1 MTCRGGVRQN
11 RLKKAINRF
20 ISFEYRGAVPIK
32 ITNKV
37 NEVIRRDK
45 KVMFTTTRE
54 LYPFVADH
62 GSGDYVYDIA
72 NNRYLDFS
80 SFISVYNFG
89 VNGNAEIRKAV
100 KDQADKLM
108 HGAFLDYYAELPVKF
123 AESLVS
129 MMPRG
134 FGRVFFSNSGT
145 EANEDAIKL
154 AKLFTKRNYIIGF
167 YGAFHGRSLGSLGLT
182 STSTKH
188 REHFGPFPN
197 VVHALYPYPYRCPF
211 GTDDPE
217 ECSKMCISHIERNIL
232 AKEYSPKEVAAIF
245 VEPIQGEGGYIVP
258 PASFIKEL
266 RRIADEHGILLVSD
280 EVQSGY
286 MRTGKF
292 LAMDNF
298 KVTADIYTMAKALGA
313 GLPAGATIAKSS
325 FGDTPSGSHAGTFG
339 GNLLAMAAG
348 NASLS
353 YLKRNRRRIEQGVKE
368 KGRYVMKRL
377 NRMKE
382 NYEIVGDVRGI
393 GLMIGVELVK
403 SKKTKAPA
411 ASERSIILDGCFKD
425 GLLMLPCGASTIR
438 IIPPLT
444 IERAHLERG
453 MDILEENIR
462 KASASI
468 KA

>member
-1 MTCRGGVRQN
+1 M
-11 RLKKAINRF
+11 
-20 ISFEYRGAVPIK
+20 PIK